1 MTAPTYPYRISNTY
15 SRVQTSLAS
24 QRPCWLK
31 RVCQRVTNK
40 YHWVLVTPEAPPP
53 KKNLSP
59 QEDSAVGMGYF
70 LGIKNPVCSH
80 EAASGNLIQ
89 GKSLAESRLSILVAI
104 KPVQIYW
111 SRSFLCNTVEWWVIL
126 CSRGTFITKMMIYK
140 SLPYHKMFLVKIG
153 LRQVISSSK
162 PYMKTIS

>member
-1 MTAPTYPYRISNTY
+1 MCLSESNRYFNKCHWLFVISE
-15 SRVQTSLAS
+15 A
-24 QRPCWLK
+24 
-31 RVCQRVTNK
+31 
-40 YHWVLVTPEAPPP
+40 TPPQ
-53 KKNLSP
+53 KKKKELSP
-59 QEDSAVGMGYF
+59 QEDSEGVRYF
-70 LGIKNPVCSH
+70 SGIKNPVCSH
-80 EAASGNLIQ
+80 KAASGNLIQ

-104 KPVQIYW
+104 KLLQIYW
-111 SRSFLCNTVEWWVIL
+111 SRSFPCNTVEWWVIL